1 MTDSSTQRVEQR
13 GSPESN
19 GRKTT
24 VWATGD
30 DTEMNMTPMID
41 IVFQLIIFF
50 LLSLKFKTVDQRID
64 ANMPKDRGP
73 NQEPV
78 PVLDHPKIKIKVFR
92 KNRENPAEAYTLV
105 KIDGSHSYRL
115 PAGDWSTDKRDESAR
130 VAEYDAVMA
139 QIQRVIEVKWDVVD
153 RDPET
158 RAEIV
163 APPPYGVSVP
173 HGDVIR
179 VLDVFVAA
187 GLTKVFFEGAKSPLK
202 PDVAP

>member
-1 MTDSSTQRVEQR
+1 MTDSSNA
-13 GSPESN
+13 GSPPSDGS
-19 GRKTT
+19 GRRPT

-64 ANMPKDRGP
+64 ASMPKDRGP
-73 NQEPV
+73 T
-78 PVLDHPKIKIKVFR
+78 DIPKLIEDTAPRIKIKLFR

-105 KIDGSHSYRL
+105 KIDGSHTYRL
-115 PAGDWSTDKRDESAR
+115 PAGEWSIDKSNEASRIAAYDE
-130 VAEYDAVMA
+130 VMER
-139 QIQRVIEVKWDVVD
+139 IQRVIEAKWAFVD

-163 APPPYGVSVP
+163 APPPYGMSVP

-179 VLDVFVAA
+179 VLDTFVAA
-187 GLTKVFFEGAKSPLK
+187 GLSKVHFEGTQSPLK
-202 PDVAP
+202 NRVAP